1 MKINKYKKKKN
12 GLYEVEFENGK
23 TLNLYEE
30 VILKYELLLKPF
42 DVKMMYE
49 IEKYNQ
55 ECDVYYVALKYLK
68 FKARTILEV
77 KEYLLKKEYPQEA
90 VDKAIALLKKQ
101 GYLNDL
107 SYSKSYLN
115 LKLLTSNCGPKKIR
129 QELKKKGVVD
139 SFIEEVLEEYTTDIQ
154 KEKVKKL
161 VSKKI
166 ASNHTKSSKVLKQK
180 IMVDLINEG
189 FSRSM
194 IIDELSK
201 YQLEDSKELIQ
212 KEYDKLYKKLSRK
225 YSGKELELKIK
236 QKMYQKGLNYEE
248 VF

>member
-55 ECDVYYVALKYLK
+55 ECDVYYVALKFLK

-77 KEYLLKKEYPQEA
+77 KNYLLKKEYPQEA
-90 VDKAIALLKKQ
+90 VDKAIELLQKQ

-115 LKLLTSNCGPKKIR
+115 LKLLTSNSGPKKIR
-129 QELKKKGVVD
+129 QELKKKGVID
-139 SFIEEVLEEYTTDIQ
+139 NFIDEVMEEYTIDIQ
-154 KEKVKKL
+154 KEKVEKL

-166 ASNHTKSSKVLKQK
+166 ASNHTKSGKILKQK
-180 IMVDLINEG
+180 IMIDLINEG
-189 FSRSM
+189 FNRSM
-194 IIDELSK
+194 IMEELSK
-201 YQLEDSKELIQ
+201 HQIEDSKELIQ
-212 KEYDKLYKKLSRK
+212 REYDKLYKRLSRK
-225 YSGKELELKIK
+225 YSGKELEIKIK
-236 QKMYQKGLNYEE
+236 QKMYQKGLNYENI
-248 VF
+248 F